1 MYTLLIIIFSFLL
14 GASVGSFLSV
24 VIYRIKTSKKG
35 IIFGHSFCPHCNNKL
50 SALDLIP
57 VFGYI
62 LLGGKC
68 RYCKKPIAPSYFFL
82 EIITGL
88 VFTALYLKFPF
99 LLTLESGTTYPDLS
113 LLFQFG
119 LYAIYGT
126 FFVGIFFYDL
136 QTKEIPD
143 IFLFPLL
150 GISILGSLILHSDQI
165 TGILIAVFI
174 ALVFYGGQILISNEK
189 WLGEGDLYLAFS
201 LAIIFGW
208 QLFIVCTVLS
218 YVIGTIVSIPLLLT
232 KKAGMKTALP
242 FAPFMI
248 TSAFITI
255 FYGNEL
261 LNAYLSTMAI

>member
-1 MYTLLIIIFSFLL
+1 MYQTLIIIFCFLL

-24 VIYRIKTSKKG
+24 VIYRIKNSKKG
-35 IIFGHSFCPHCNNKL
+35 IILGHSYCPNCKTKL
-50 SALDLIP
+50 NALDLIP

-68 RYCKKPIAPSYFFL
+68 RYCHKPIAPSYFFL

-88 VFTALYLKFPF
+88 VFTAFYLKFPF
-99 LLTLESGTTYPDLS
+99 LLSLEAGTTYPDLY

-119 LYAIYGT
+119 LYAIYGM

-136 QTKEIPD
+136 QTKQIPD

-165 TGILIAVFI
+165 PSILAALFI
-174 ALVFYGGQILISNEK
+174 AWIFYGGQIVISKEK
-189 WLGEGDLYLAFS
+189 WLGEGDLYLGFS

-208 QLFIVCTVLS
+208 KLFIVSTVLS
-218 YVIGTIVSIPLLLT
+218 YIIGTLISVPLLLS
-232 KKAGMKTALP
+232 KKAGMKTAIP

-248 TSAFITI
+248 TAAFVTI
-255 FYGNEL
+255 FFGEEIMKL
-261 LNAYLSTMAI
+261 YLSTLLI